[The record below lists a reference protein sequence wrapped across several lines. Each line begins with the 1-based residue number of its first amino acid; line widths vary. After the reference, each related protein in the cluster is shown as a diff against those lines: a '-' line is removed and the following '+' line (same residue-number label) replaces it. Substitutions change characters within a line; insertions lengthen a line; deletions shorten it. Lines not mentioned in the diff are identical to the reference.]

1 MDMTEKT
8 LSEKLIY
15 KGRILDLHVDE
26 IELPDGKKSIREVV
40 EHHGGVCV
48 AALTDNDELLFVR
61 QYRYPYHRVL
71 LELPAGKL
79 EKGENP
85 LEAGMRE
92 LEEECGVKAKRVIP
106 MGQVYPT
113 VAYCSEIIHLFLA
126 RELSPSRQHLDDGEF
141 LSVEKISLDKAVS
154 LVMDGEISD
163 SKTVALVL
171 KTARLK
177 DEGKLDG

>member
-48 AALTDNDELLFVR
+48 AALTEDNCLLFVR
-61 QYRYPYHRVL
+61 QYRYPYHKVL

-79 EKGENP
+79 EKGEDP
-85 LEAGMRE
+85 LEAGIRE
-92 LEEECGVKAKRVIP
+92 LEEECGVKAGTVIP

-126 RELSPSRQHLDDGEF
+126 KGLQKTQQHLDDGEF
-141 LSVEKISLDKAVS
+141 LSVEKIPLDEAVR
-154 LVMDGEISD
+154 LVMNGEITD

-171 KTARLK
+171 KTARLF
-177 DEGKLDG
+177 DEGKLG